1 MGDRMARGTVRRAL
15 IVTACASLIGAT
27 VPAAAD
33 DTDQHQQ
40 RQQKHDEADTGF
52 TTTQSGS
59 MVTPWSGEQADL
71 DEIANALMGDNA
83 IVVEDV
89 NFIGDRRAIGTYD
102 GLPTGTSR
110 TATGVIL
117 STGLVTDA
125 DTVSFASTNL
135 GRPGDARLSEISGGT
150 TYDAA
155 VLEFRFVA
163 PSPRAIFDFQFASE
177 EWPNWVGSGFND
189 AFALDINGVNCAET
203 TDGSTVTV
211 NEASFHSSP
220 SGLSYNG
227 ITDVYTCSETINPF
241 PQWNTARFAIADTG
255 DAIYDSA
262 VHLGG
267 DSFRGGQAAD
277 VDPLLLVHGWTDSA
291 AGWNEAIALLRETT
305 GINPVTDDRVHAV
318 TTLDPFGY
326 ILTNALRLIHAAEN
340 HAELNGTQKVNVIGH
355 SKGGLDTRLASSV
368 RPDLFGTLY
377 MLGTPNA
384 GSIGANI
391 ACLPGPFGVPG
402 TNKKSAGFCAR
413 GGDNAGL
420 DDLRLGSMLEFN
432 RTVAP
437 PATVDYFTL
446 GGDAGGIAGTAL
458 GLCSDEEHIVSMRAN
473 SLWDRTFGT
482 TEWWAYATQPAYAWD
497 VPVCLRSL
505 FSLSVQERDP
515 GRWSFLRPSGPAH
528 FYRHVP
534 RGYYK
539 DMGHKAVYQDPC
551 AVLPAFAQVL
561 PAGMI
566 GEPTDPGRVER
577 NCPEYR
583 HPYTSNDTASVS
595 ILSTTDI
602 NDTTPTTAVYTRQ
615 SYDLTD
621 GTVTL
626 ELPHS
631 DQLVAIDIAH
641 DADSIELVDSQ
652 NNIADHT
659 TVELGR
665 ELSTTTFDARQ
676 LEGDTATLTTTGGNR
691 ADVII
696 RVTAQPDEPE
706 LDVQTDGDQVT
717 VAITTSDD
725 TDAAG
730 TLWVIGEDDM
740 IIDSHPLGG
749 DHADSVTFT
758 LPGGSTA
765 DIHTQVTEPHHRH
778 LQADVATTDPNVA
791 SGPVTARDAIA
802 NRIEFTLPLEASRAS
817 DYIATVE
824 ITDQHGDLVTTATAL
839 PSLDSPTGQA
849 TFVLDRQQIQVALV
863 ENRGPLTIENLTLVR
878 TEGGFVRIGNDPGP
892 FGTLDTDD
900 AGDPTSPL
908 LGTIDYTVTD
918 ELTFNIPVI
927 AAPEDAGLWVEARL
941 LGPDGST
948 VETYSTPVDGD
959 TVNMV
964 ATAEQLENAGTGHYH
979 LTDIRLVTATGSTLH
994 RTGMVTAIVTGD
1006 TTIEHC
1012 APLLADQ
1019 DTDIGEV
1026 CATWD
1031 GTEVDVTYTTIPGWL
1046 IDTSHVAAGESR
1058 DDYHDNGWVTRN
1070 GNPRPGQFPHHGQPG
1085 GTTTYH
1091 AALTVGDDLE
1101 KLIVAAHADVTNTTS
1116 GTTSGA
1122 WADGDRFVERG
1133 NWATYMTLEP

>member
-1 MGDRMARGTVRRAL
+1 MARGTVRRVLVA
-15 IVTACASLIGAT
+15 TACASLLAAT
-27 VPAAAD
+27 VPAAAAD
-33 DTDQHQQ
+33 SDQQQ
-40 RQQKHDEADTGF
+40 RQQKHDEANSGF
-52 TTTQSGS
+52 TAQSGS

-71 DEIANALMGDNA
+71 EEIANALMGDNA

-89 NFIGDRRAIGTYD
+89 SFTGDRRAIGTYD

-110 TATGVIL
+110 TSTGVIL
-117 STGLVTDA
+117 ATGPVTDA

-135 GRPGDARLSEISGGT
+135 GQPGDARLSEISGGT
-150 TYDAA
+150 TFDAA

-189 AFALDINGVNCAET
+189 AFALDINGVNCAAT

-211 NEASFHSSP
+211 NEAGFHSSP
-220 SGLSYNG
+220 SGMSYNG

-241 PQWNTARFAIADTG
+241 PEWNTARFAIADTG

-262 VHLGG
+262 VFLGG
-267 DSFRGGQAAD
+267 DSFRGGQAAE

-291 AGWNEAIALLRETT
+291 AGWNKAIDVLRDTT

-326 ILTNALRLIHAAEN
+326 ILTNALRLINAAEE
-340 HAELNGTQKVNVIGH
+340 HAELNGAPKVNVIGH

-384 GSIGANI
+384 GSVGANI
-391 ACLPGPFGVPG
+391 LCVAGPFNIPRF
-402 TNKKSAGFCAR
+402 NKKSAGFCAS

-420 DDLRLGSMLEFN
+420 DDLRIGSMLEFN
-432 RTVAP
+432 RTVAS

-446 GGDAGGIAGTAL
+446 GGDAGGIAGSAL
-458 GLCSDEEHIVSMRAN
+458 GLCQDEELLVSSRAN
-473 SLWDRTFGT
+473 SIWDRTFGT
-482 TEWWAYATQPAYAWD
+482 PEWWAYGTQPAYAWD

-515 GRWSFLRPSGPAH
+515 GGWSFLRPSGPAH

-534 RGYYK
+534 RGYYE
-539 DMGHKAVYQDPC
+539 DMGHKAVYEDAC

-561 PAGMI
+561 PAGTI
-566 GEPTDPGRVER
+566 GEPTDPGRVNR
-577 NCPEYR
+577 NCPRYR
-583 HPYTSNDTASVS
+583 NPYTSNDTASVS
-595 ILSTTDI
+595 TFSSVNT
-602 NDTTPTTAVYTRQ
+602 NDTTPTTAVYERH
-615 SYDLTD
+615 SYDLTE
-621 GTVTL
+621 GPVTL
-626 ELPHS
+626 ELP
-631 DQLVAIDIAH
+631 DNEQIVAIDVGH

-652 NNIADHT
+652 GNVADHT
-659 TVELGR
+659 TVDIGQELA
-665 ELSTTTFDARQ
+665 TTTFDARR
-676 LEGDTATLTTTGGNR
+676 LESGTATLTTTGGNR

-696 RVTAQPDEPE
+696 RVAAQTDEPE

-717 VAITTSDD
+717 VAIATDDD
-725 TDAAG
+725 TDAVG
-730 TLWVIGEDDM
+730 TLWVIGEDGM
-740 IIDSHPLGG
+740 IIDSHALGG
-749 DHADSVTFT
+749 DNADSVTFT

-765 DIHTQVTEPHHRH
+765 DIHAHVDEPHHRH
-778 LQADVATTDPNVA
+778 LHTDVATTDPNVA
-791 SGPVTARDAIA
+791 SGPVTGSDAID
-802 NRIEFTLPLEASRAS
+802 NRIEFTLPLEASRAG

-824 ITDQHGDLVTTATAL
+824 IADRHGDLVTTATAL
-839 PSLDSPTGQA
+839 PSLDGPTGQA

-863 ENRGPLTIENLTLVR
+863 EDRGPLTVENLTLTR
-878 TEGGFVRIGNDPGP
+878 TEGGFVRIGNVAGP
-892 FGTLDTDD
+892 FGTLDTDV
-900 AGDPTSPL
+900 AGDPTTPL
-908 LGTIDYTVTD
+908 LGTIDHTVTD
-918 ELTFNIPVI
+918 ELAFHIPVI
-927 AAPEDAGLWVEARL
+927 AAPDDAGLRVEARL

-948 VETYSTPVDGD
+948 VETYSAAVEGD

-964 ATAEQLENAGTGHYH
+964 ATTEQLEGAGTGSYH

-1006 TTIEHC
+1006 TTVEHC

-1019 DTDIGEV
+1019 DIDIGEV

-1031 GTEVDVTYTTIPGWL
+1031 GPEVEVTYTTIPGWV
-1046 IDTSHVAAGESR
+1046 IDATHVAAAESR
-1058 DDYHDNGWVTRN
+1058 DDYHDEGWVTRN
-1070 GNPRPGQFPHHGQPG
+1070 GNPRTGQFPHHGQPG
-1085 GTTTYH
+1085 GTATYH

-1101 KLIVAAHADVTNTTS
+1101 KLIVAAHADVTHITS

-1122 WADGDRFVERG
+1122 WADGDRFVDRG
-1133 NWATYMTLEP
+1133 SWATYMTVEP